1 MKMETTNLNK
11 TIREIFESNYV
22 VPLYQR
28 NFTWGEEQIARLLR
42 DVYRAYE
49 EDKKSNYYIGTLV
62 VRKRSDEVFE
72 VIDGQQRLT
81 VLCLIMRIIDEVKEQ
96 RLTYDSRPEV
106 EEFLNSLY
114 GKGYVSNAE
123 NSAITCLKEAVNTI
137 KETILQED
145 QENAPSFETF
155 YRDHRDFAK
164 YFADN
169 VILVRVEIPE
179 DIDVSSYFEIM
190 NNRGEQLQ
198 YHEILKANLIGRLKD
213 AEGKYDTNK
222 QKEFSII
229 WDACSQMNVPIQRL
243 FDIENR
249 KKYFGEN
256 YDCFK
261 FVELA
266 SSSKKVDAEEFSIE
280 DILKKSDEECARSTD
295 DTVDNNRNDI
305 FVNETDYSSII
316 DFPNFIMLVFRI
328 FYDKYFKG
336 NSKGH
341 DNNEGSDNHNIPLDD
356 KYLLKVYEDVF
367 KKDDGSGVNNH
378 DLSSEVFIER
388 LFCCRTLFDR
398 YIIKAVESPDNSDS
412 EPDDENFSWSLK
424 YTRYK
429 DSKMYYENTFKDD
442 SHQNRIVMVL
452 SMLQVTFRSRKYKT
466 WLCETLKWLYD
477 NCDDALCIQPD
488 AYIKFLDEFTLS
500 RYEQL
505 NQDLL
510 LNLGKETESND
521 ITKDNSLSLGR
532 STPHFLLNFIDYLYW
547 VESKNSSNKIKNI
560 SYVKNFD
567 FKYWNSVEHHLS
579 VNKAQIDKYYKDYI
593 DNLGN
598 LFLLNRSSN
607 SRLNDRDV
615 KEKVQH
621 YGNTNMGANRQ
632 IIYQLT
638 KDNNY
643 NWTRVEITNHYKDLI
658 DLLSKRYAI
667 LGIQPKEIE

>member
-1 MKMETTNLNK
+1 METANLNK

-28 NFTWGEEQIARLLR
+28 NFTWGEDQIARLLR

-49 EDKKSNYYIGTLV
+49 EDKEGNYYIGTLV
-62 VRKRSDEVFE
+62 VRRRSGEVFE

-114 GKGYVSNAE
+114 GKGYVPNGE
-123 NSAITCLKEAVNTI
+123 DSAISCLKEAVNTI

-145 QENAPSFETF
+145 HENAPSFETF
-155 YRDHRDFAK
+155 YRNHRDFAK

-213 AEGKYDTNK
+213 KEGKYDKNK

-243 FDIENR
+243 LDIENR
-249 KKYFGEN
+249 RKYFGEN

-266 SSSKKVDAEEFSIE
+266 SSSEIIDADKEFSIE
-280 DILKKSDEECARSTD
+280 DILNMSDEEGARSID
-295 DTVDNNRNDI
+295 DTADNNSNDI

-328 FYDKYFKG
+328 YYDKYFIG
-336 NSKGH
+336 NSKGQ
-341 DNNEGSDNHNIPLDD
+341 DNDEVSDSHNIPLDD
-356 KYLLKVYEDVF
+356 KYLLKVYENVF
-367 KKDDGSGVNNH
+367 KKYDGSDVKKY
-378 DLSSEVFIER
+378 DLSSEAFIER
-388 LFCCRTLFDR
+388 LFRCRTLFDR
-398 YIIKAVESPDNSDS
+398 YIIKAVESPDNSDN
-412 EPDDENFSWSLK
+412 EPDDEDFSWSLK
-424 YTRYK
+424 DIKYK
-429 DSKMYYENTFKDD
+429 DNKMYYENTFKVD
-442 SHQNRIVMVL
+442 SQQNRIVMAL
-452 SMLQVTFRSRKYKT
+452 SMLQVTFRTRKYKT
-466 WLCETLKWLYD
+466 WLCETLRWLND
-477 NCDDALCIQPD
+477 NCDAALCIKPD
-488 AYIKFLDEFTLS
+488 AYIEFLDNFILS
-500 RYEQL
+500 RFEQL

-510 LNLGKETESND
+510 LNLDKEIEFND

-547 VESKNSSNKIKNI
+547 VESKNSSNEIKNI

-579 VNKAQIDKYYKDYI
+579 VNKAQIDKDYKDYI

-621 YGNTNMGANRQ
+621 YVNTNMGANRQ

-638 KDNNY
+638 KENNY
-643 NWTRVEITNHYKDLI
+643 NWSRVEITNHYKDLI

-667 LGIQPKEIE
+667 LRGGLSR

>member
-1 MKMETTNLNK
+1 METANLNK

-28 NFTWGEEQIARLLR
+28 NFTWGEEQIVRLLR

-114 GKGYVSNAE
+114 GKGYVSNTE

-145 QENAPSFETF
+145 HENAPSFETF
-155 YRDHRDFAK
+155 YQDHRDFAK

-266 SSSKKVDAEEFSIE
+266 SSSEQVDADKEFSIE
-280 DILKKSDEECARSTD
+280 DILNKSDEEGTRSAD
-295 DTVDNNRNDI
+295 DTVDNNSNDI

-328 FYDKYFKG
+328 FYDKYLKG
-336 NSKGH
+336 NYKDQ
-341 DNNEGSDNHNIPLDD
+341 DNDEDADNHNIPLDD
-356 KYLLKVYEDVF
+356 KYLLKVYDSIV
-367 KKDDGSGVNNH
+367 KNH
-378 DLSSEVFIER
+378 DLNPETFILI
-388 LFCCRTLFDR
+388 LFRCRTLFDR
-398 YIIKAVESPDNSDS
+398 YIIKAVENPDNSDS

-424 YTRYK
+424 DIKYK
-429 DSKMYYENTFKDD
+429 DNKMYYENTFKDD
-442 SHQNRIVMVL
+442 SQQNRIVMAL

-466 WLCETLKWLYD
+466 WLCETLKWLEK
-477 NCDDALCIQPD
+477 NCDAAICIMPD
-488 AYIKFLDEFTLS
+488 AYIKFLDEFILS
-500 RYEQL
+500 RFERL
-505 NQDLL
+505 NQDLS
-510 LNLGKETESND
+510 LNLDKEIESND
-521 ITKDNSLSLGR
+521 MTKDNGLSLGR

-547 VESKNSSNKIKNI
+547 VESKKRSHEIKNI
-560 SYVKNFD
+560 SYVKMFD

-579 VNKAQIDKYYKDYI
+579 VNKAQSDKDYKDYI

-607 SRLNDRDV
+607 SRLNDRLV
-615 KEKVQH
+615 QEKVQY

-643 NWTRVEITNHYKDLI
+643 NWTRLEITNHYKDLI

-667 LGIQPKEIE
+667 LEIQPKEIE